1 MSLLSNKY
9 LLHGIFILLC
19 FRMSSLSLIRPNCSG
34 PVVLFLLTNFPV
46 LGTTSGNFKTHSVS
60 KTVMLTSLLHSA
72 QLSTVITS
80 QMMGNSILQ
89 FHNIFKYLGLGVLR
103 ESYSKLTLV
112 NFEVLQ
118 SYFLSLSFLNENNHF
133 PYTLKT
139 HYKQRQQ

>member
-9 LLHGIFILLC
+9 LLHSL
-19 FRMSSLSLIRPNCSG
+19 RMSSLSLIRPNCSG
-34 PVVLFLLTNFPV
+34 PVLLFLCTNFPV
-46 LGTTSGNFKTHSVS
+46 LETTSGNFKTHSVS
-60 KTVMLTSLLHSA
+60 KTDMLTSLLHSCVG
-72 QLSTVITS
+72 TVITS

-118 SYFLSLSFLNENNHF
+118 SSFLSLSFLNENNNF
-133 PYTLKT
+133 PYI
-139 HYKQRQQ
+139 